1 MFSLQENA
9 LQGASPWP
17 PGHAARGAIGMA
29 RPKLSDDNLRTHRV
43 SVFFSPAEL
52 RILRRW
58 AEAAQM
64 SFPAYLRERAL
75 SGWMQY
81 QEPRRL
87 ATEEFRE
94 LSRIGNNINQI
105 ARALNQGLEAPGLG
119 REDLQRLRELLSYL
133 MPEKDER

>member
-1 MFSLQENA
+1 MFSFQENA
-9 LQGASPWP
+9 LQGVSPWP
-17 PGHAARGAIGMA
+17 PGQAARGAIGMA
-29 RPKLSDDNLRTHRV
+29 RPKLSDDNLRSHRV

-64 SFPAYLRERAL
+64 SFPAYLRERSL
-75 SGWMQY
+75 SGWMRY

-87 ATEEFRE
+87 AAEEFRE

>member
-1 MFSLQENA
+1 M
-9 LQGASPWP
+9 QGVSPWP
-17 PGHAARGAIGMA
+17 PGPAARSAPGMA
-29 RPKLSDDNLRTHRV
+29 RPKLSAADLRSHRV
-43 SVFFSPAEL
+43 TVFFSPAEL
-52 RILRRW
+52 RILCQW

-75 SGWMQY
+75 SGWMPY

-94 LSRIGNNINQI
+94 LSRIGNNLNQI

-119 REDLQRLRELLSYL
+119 REELQRLRELLSYL
-133 MPEKDER
+133 MPEKEER

>member
-1 MFSLQENA
+1 M
-9 LQGASPWP
+9 QGASPWP
-17 PGHAARGAIGMA
+17 PGHAARCATGMA
-29 RPKLSDDNLRTHRV
+29 RPKLSNDNLRAHRV
-43 SVFFSPAEL
+43 SVFFSPAEM
-52 RILRRW
+52 RILRWW

-75 SGWMQY
+75 SGGMQY

-105 ARALNQGLEAPGLG
+105 ARSLNQGLEAPGLG

>member
-1 MFSLQENA
+1 M
-9 LQGASPWP
+9 QGASPWP
-17 PGHAARGAIGMA
+17 PWHTARGVNGMA
-29 RPKLSDDNLRTHRV
+29 RPKLSNDNLRTHRV

-52 RILRRW
+52 RILGLW

-87 ATEEFRE
+87 AAEEFRE
-94 LSRIGNNINQI
+94 LSHIGNNINQI
-105 ARALNQGLEAPGLG
+105 ARSLNQGLEAPGLG

>member
-1 MFSLQENA
+1 M
-9 LQGASPWP
+9 QGASPWP
-17 PGHAARGAIGMA
+17 RGHASRGVNGMA
-29 RPKLSDDNLRTHRV
+29 RPKLSDEDLRTHRV

-52 RILRRW
+52 HILRLW

-87 ATEEFRE
+87 GTEEFRE
-94 LSRIGNNINQI
+94 LSRIGNNLNQI
-105 ARALNQGLEAPGLG
+105 ARSLNQGLEAPGLG
-119 REDLQRLRELLSYL
+119 REDLRRLRELLSYL

>member
-1 MFSLQENA
+1 MFSFQENGLA
-9 LQGASPWP
+9 GGIPLA
-17 PGHAARGAIGMA
+17 PGHAARSANGMA
-29 RPKLSDDNLRTHRV
+29 RPKLSDDHLRTHRV
-43 SVFFSPAEL
+43 SVFFSPSEL
-52 RILRRW
+52 RILRW
-58 AEAAQM
+58 YAEAAQM
-64 SFPAYLRERAL
+64 SFPAYLRERSL

-87 ATEEFRE
+87 AAEEFRE